1 MSQNDHSG
9 HRKRLRDKARR
20 TGLEGLAEHEVL
32 ELMLT
37 YAIPRVNTNQTAHR
51 LIQTFGSLSGVLDA
65 GYQDLMRVEGVGE
78 NAATLLTLFPSMTKR
93 YLFSKTGEKPLLN
106 TLAKAG
112 EYGQALFAD
121 CRVETL
127 YLLCLDV
134 KCRLIQA
141 VKMAEGTI
149 DKVPIGNR
157 EIIRAALSVQAKNV
171 LLMHNH
177 PSGSLRPTTSDID
190 LTRKIMQALES
201 IEVALLDH
209 LIIGANGYFSFMKND
224 VGQTRQ
230 LKTNTLMYAAE
241 DEY

>member
-1 MSQNDHSG
+1 MG
-9 HRKRLRDKARR
+9 RRCLRIAGWKRC
-20 TGLEGLAEHEVL
+20 
-32 ELMLT
+32 
-37 YAIPRVNTNQTAHR
+37 IW
-51 LIQTFGSLSGVLDA
+51 
-65 GYQDLMRVEGVGE
+65 
-78 NAATLLTLFPSMTKR
+78 
-93 YLFSKTGEKPLLN
+93 
-106 TLAKAG
+106 
-112 EYGQALFAD
+112 
-121 CRVETL
+121 
-127 YLLCLDV
+127 LCLDV

-241 DEY
+241 DEYRVHFGEEKDVGFA